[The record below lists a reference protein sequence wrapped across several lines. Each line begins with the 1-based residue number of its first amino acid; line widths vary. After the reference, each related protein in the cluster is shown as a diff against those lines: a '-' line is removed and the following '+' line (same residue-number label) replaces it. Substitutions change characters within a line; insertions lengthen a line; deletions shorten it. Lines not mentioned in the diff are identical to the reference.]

1 MIGLKKEFKQKSVDV
16 YCNEIARDL
25 ELYAPARKEE
35 IKYGKRHKRKTNT
48 KIPITLA
55 AFLSDL

>member
-48 KIPITLA
+48 KTLA